1 MNDLIFDNFQD
12 TVANSLL
19 RHKSILD
26 ILSKHQ
32 DSQARVH
39 RAICKSVTCCG
50 CVKID
55 AKKQNFCETDSMS
68 ELKECLNSH
77 LSGELCDNCR
87 SVIESE
93 IGNNI
98 FYLVSLCETLGISFF
113 DILVKENEKINTFGE
128 FNFR

>member
-39 RAICKSVTCCG
+39 RAISKAVTCCG

-55 AKKQNFCETDSMS
+55 AKKQNFCETDSIG

-77 LSGELCDNCR
+77 ISGSLCENCR
-87 SVIESE
+87 SVIENE